1 MSSTSLRLNS
11 NAFVNSTMKPGIS
24 RTRMCMRSS
33 SSKQKTTD
41 WQTRHIEV
49 RLTQPNGPHSV
60 TLQIYWTI
68 TDHWAELLEVRSCS
82 VSLCKMQVATLSQTY
97 PKDWEFLIKPALG
110 TSVMTNSISTSN
122 ISIVSLS
129 GMSHARPCFQGNV

>member
-68 TDHWAELLEVRSCS
+68 TDHWAELLEIRSCS
-82 VSLCKMQVATLSQTY
+82 VSLYKMQVATLSQTY
-97 PKDWEFLIKPALG
+97 PKD
-110 TSVMTNSISTSN
+110 
-122 ISIVSLS
+122 
-129 GMSHARPCFQGNV
+129 